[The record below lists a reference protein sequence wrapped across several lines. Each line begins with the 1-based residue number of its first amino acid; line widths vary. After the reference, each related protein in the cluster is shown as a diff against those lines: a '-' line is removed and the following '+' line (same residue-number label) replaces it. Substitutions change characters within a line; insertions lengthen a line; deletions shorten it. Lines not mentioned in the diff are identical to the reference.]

1 MDLQLKGR
9 VAVVTGGSSGIG
21 KAIATS
27 LAAEGAR
34 IVIVSRGRETAEV
47 AAREIGAQSESE
59 VLVFTGDTGD
69 DAIVGN
75 LGHFLREKCG
85 RADILVNCA
94 AEPAGQGVDPTVEQ
108 VAYDQLERQMNVKV
122 MGYLRAAQ
130 AVIPLMRENGFGRII
145 SISGMGARKAGDAV
159 GSIRNIAVVALG
171 KNIAEDLQ
179 GTGITSV
186 VLHPGYTKTHKVE
199 ALIARRAQE
208 EGRSETEIEAQLA
221 SGNLSGF
228 LPTPADVGAIAA
240 FVASPLSRAI
250 NGDVIACAG
259 GAKTAIYI

>member
-1 MDLQLKGR
+1 
-9 VAVVTGGSSGIG
+9 
-21 KAIATS
+21 
-27 LAAEGAR
+27 
-34 IVIVSRGRETAEV
+34 VSRGPEAAEAAAQEITA
-47 AAREIGAQSESE
+47 ATRSE
-59 VLVFTGDTGD
+59 VRVFTGDTGKD
-69 DAIVGN
+69 GIVVE
-75 LGHFLREKCG
+75 LGAFLRATFG

-108 VAYDQLERQMNVKV
+108 VSYSQLERQMNVKV

-130 AVIPLMRENGFGRII
+130 AVIPLMREGGFGRII

-159 GSIRNIAVVALG
+159 GSIRNISVVALG

-186 VLHPGYTKTHKVE
+186 VLHPGYTKTDKVE
-199 ALIARRAQE
+199 ALIARRAKE
-208 EGRSETEIEAQLA
+208 EGRAEADIEAQLA
-221 SGNLSGF
+221 GGNLSGF

>member
-21 KAIATS
+21 KAIAMS
-27 LAAEGAR
+27 LAGEGAT
-34 IVIVSRGRETAEV
+34 IVTVSRGAAAAE
-47 AAREIGAQSESE
+47 AAAQAIRDATGSQ
-59 VLVFTGDTGD
+59 VHVFTGDTGK
-69 DAIVGN
+69 DAIVSD
-75 LGHFLREKCG
+75 LRAFLKEHCG

-94 AEPAGQGVDPTVEQ
+94 AEPAGQGVDPTVED
-108 VAYDQLERQMNVKV
+108 VIYDQLERHMNVKV

-130 AVIPLMRENGFGRII
+130 AVIPLMRANGFGRII
-145 SISGMGARKAGDAV
+145 SISGMGARKAGDTV

-171 KNIAEDLQ
+171 KNLAEDLQ

-186 VLHPGYTKTHKVE
+186 VLHPGYTKTDKVE
-199 ALIARRAQE
+199 ALIARRARE
-208 EGRSETEIEAQLA
+208 EGRSEAEIEAQLA
-221 SGNLSGF
+221 GGNLSGF